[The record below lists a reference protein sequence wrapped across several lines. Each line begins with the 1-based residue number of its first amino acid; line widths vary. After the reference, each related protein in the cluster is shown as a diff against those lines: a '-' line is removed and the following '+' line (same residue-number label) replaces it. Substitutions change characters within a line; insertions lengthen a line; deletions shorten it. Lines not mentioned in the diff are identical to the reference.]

1 MVYPSQILNLTN
13 WALMLPTGKVGK
25 PEMVRVLANYEHPA
39 YFHANR
45 FNSAVAFIANAGGVN
60 SIGSQYARSELR
72 ELIDGVNAAWS
83 MNEGTHQMTATE
95 SIHVLPPIRP
105 QVVVAQIHDY
115 DGGLLAVRLKANTL
129 YVQTKVGKFILEP
142 NYTLGTEFTVRIL
155 AANSMIQVFYND
167 TSEPQV
173 TVSSTSER
181 NYFKIGAY
189 TQSNVVKGE
198 DPDAYSEVWV
208 RSLDAEHW

>member
-39 YFHANR
+39 YFHANH

-115 DGGLLAVRLKANTL
+115 DGGLLAVRLTANTL

-189 TQSNVVKGE
+189 IQSNVAKGE

-208 RSLDAEHW
+208 RSLDVKHW